1 MGPEAEVDLAAV
13 IVASL
18 ALLTSTGLSWRAV
31 RLSRHSNTMPVLID
45 LFKEHRGER
54 LARARNFI
62 HNELSDCDLSRG
74 LDGLPSEGRELLR
87 DHAWSYDNLGALV
100 THGVIDL
107 DAVSGY
113 LGGSVTSCW
122 KAVRPI
128 VLAER
133 AQRERYDDPNRWQ
146 IYFENLKSAH

>member
-1 MGPEAEVDLAAV
+1 M
-13 IVASL
+13 
-18 ALLTSTGLSWRAV
+18 
-31 RLSRHSNTMPVLID
+31 LID
-45 LFKEHRGER
+45 LFKEHRGEW

-133 AQRERYDDPNRWQ
+133 AQRERYDDPDRWQ
-146 IYFENLKSAH
+146 IYFENLNRLLTDLPPDRARESQKLWRLQCTAPTPADNAAAAAARPVAE